1 MATKN
6 TRDNTYYSFTKAFRF
21 SSIIVLIA
29 PVLLIILM
37 IVSFAMGEPPKWVNT
52 AGNVITIIA
61 AVFALLW
68 IILNIILFV
77 MAGNMR
83 GIKSPLGIRI
93 LLLVAL
99 ILVLSGAIVYSLFMF
114 NVIPPIQSDVWN
126 IVIAIALPIL
136 QMVGY
141 IIGAVLGKKI
151 QKALR
156 N

>member
-6 TRDNTYYSFTKAFRF
+6 TKDNTYYSFTKAFRF
-21 SSIIVLIA
+21 SSIVVLIA

-37 IVSFAMGEPPKWVNT
+37 IVVACLREPPVWINIT
-52 AGNVITIIA
+52 GNVVTIIA

-93 LLLVAL
+93 ALLIALV
-99 ILVLSGAIVYSLFMF
+99 LVLSGAIVYSLIAFK
-114 NVIPPIQSDVWN
+114 VIPDIPNQWALVL
-126 IVIAIALPIL
+126 AISLIIFEMA
-136 QMVGY
+136 GY

-151 QKALR
+151 QKALK

>member
-21 SSIIVLIA
+21 SSIAVLII
-29 PVLLIILM
+29 PVLYLIFSIVWAIVGKEEAGWAGEAMQILGY
-37 IVSFAMGEPPKWVNT
+37 VQ
-52 AGNVITIIA
+52 A
-61 AVFALLW
+61 AFALLW
-68 IILNIILFV
+68 IILNIILFI

-83 GIKSPLGIRI
+83 GIKSPLGIR
-93 LLLVAL
+93 LLLMLALVLALAGAIILAL
-99 ILVLSGAIVYSLFMF
+99 ISFGVIRTLPDPWPIILF
-114 NVIPPIQSDVWN
+114 IG
-126 IVIAIALPIL
+126 LPIL